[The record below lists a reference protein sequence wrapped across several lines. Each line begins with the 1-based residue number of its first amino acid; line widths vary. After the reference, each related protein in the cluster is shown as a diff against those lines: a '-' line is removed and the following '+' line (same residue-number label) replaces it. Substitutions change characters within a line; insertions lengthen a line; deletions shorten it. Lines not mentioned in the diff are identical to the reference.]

1 MATSHSQGKISEHM
15 DSQLKQMQKLLDDLV
30 VKTQKAEDDAISAGA
45 DENGSAKVADA
56 LKDML
61 KAEQAIDSLESKLD
75 TLLGRLDNM
84 IDDKEQQ
91 QNKETP
97 EYEIQLRQLSSELD
111 EVEKDISL
119 LAEFSGS
126 RDEHR
131 QIADSIRDQLRGAE
145 RLVERLQV
153 DIEDIQEPKL
163 QKEVQGKLDEHT
175 RRIQS
180 LQRAFRTAVL
190 RFRDNTAST
199 ARRERELLL
208 SGAATPAE
216 LRKRKVRTGNAALN
230 AASDLTTALQETVG
244 MMNDEIEKSVGNIT
258 VMQDSSD
265 LLQKTKA
272 QYFTMDDVLKTS
284 KDLIR
289 ALEQADAMDRW
300 LMLGGLVLFAAVS
313 FNIIRKRVWIPG
325 LSTVLS
331 ILKYLLFAGGSGK
344 SGNTT
349 VTSAILSPIAT
360 TATQVLED
368 VSLALSTS
376 SLTSVVVASVTT
388 SLLSAIASESS
399 VAVGESEL
407 QSTVTLELEMT
418 IPEAKVSLASETD
431 PTEHRELPVSEEATV
446 SSVSPPSE
454 EEVISK
460 AKPKPKPKPKN
471 QPRTYTLP

>member
-1 MATSHSQGKISEHM
+1 MPAQETPESDI
-15 DSQLKQMQKLLDDLV
+15 QLKQ
-30 VKTQKAEDDAISAGA
+30 
-45 DENGSAKVADA
+45 
-56 LKDML
+56 
-61 KAEQAIDSLESKLD
+61 
-75 TLLGRLDNM
+75 
-84 IDDKEQQ
+84 
-91 QNKETP
+91 
-97 EYEIQLRQLSSELD
+97 LSNELD

-145 RLVERLQV
+145 RLVERLHV
-153 DIEDIQEPKL
+153 DIDDIQAPVP
-163 QKEVQGKLDEHT
+163 QKEAQSKLDKHT
-175 RRIQS
+175 RRIQT
-180 LQRAFRTAVL
+180 LQRAFRTAAL
-190 RFRDNTAST
+190 RFRDNAAGT

-272 QYFTMDDVLKTS
+272 EYFTMDDVLKTS

-331 ILKYLLFAGGSGK
+331 IMKYLFFAGGSGK
-344 SGNTT
+344 NGSASVTT
-349 VTSAILSPIAT
+349 AIVSPIAT
-360 TATQVLED
+360 TTTQVLED

-376 SLTSVVVASVTT
+376 SLTSALVASVTAG
-388 SLLSAIASESS
+388 LISAIASESN
-399 VAVGESEL
+399 VAVSEVEP

-418 IPEAKVSLASETD
+418 IPETQISMISEPRSIEHVEPPISEKTTAST
-431 PTEHRELPVSEEATV
+431 TIA
-446 SSVSPPSE
+446 SVSPPSE
-454 EEVISK
+454 ERKLSK
-460 AKPKPKPKPKN
+460 AKSKQKPKPKN
-471 QPRTYTLP
+471 QPRTYTLPVERPIKREEL

>member
-1 MATSHSQGKISEHM
+1 MPAQEVPVFDIP
-15 DSQLKQMQKLLDDLV
+15 LKQL
-30 VKTQKAEDDAISAGA
+30 AG
-45 DENGSAKVADA
+45 
-56 LKDML
+56 
-61 KAEQAIDSLESKLD
+61 
-75 TLLGRLDNM
+75 
-84 IDDKEQQ
+84 
-91 QNKETP
+91 
-97 EYEIQLRQLSSELD
+97 ELD

-126 RDEHR
+126 RDEHK

-145 RLVERLQV
+145 RLVERLQI
-153 DIEDIQEPKL
+153 DIDDIHTSGL

-175 RRIQS
+175 KRIQS

-244 MMNDEIEKSVGNIT
+244 MMNEEIEKSVGNT
-258 VMQDSSD
+258 TALQESSK
-265 LLQKTKA
+265 LLQKTNE

-300 LMLGGLVLFAAVS
+300 LMLGGLILFAAVS

-325 LSTVLS
+325 LSTIFG
-331 ILKYLLFAGGSGK
+331 ILKYLLFAGSSGK
-344 SGNTT
+344 SGNASVTT
-349 VTSAILSPIAT
+349 AIVSPIAT
-360 TATQVLED
+360 TVGQVLEE

-376 SLTSVVVASVTT
+376 SLTSVLITSATASLVSVVMPEPSAV
-388 SLLSAIASESS
+388 LSE
-399 VAVGESEL
+399 VEPH
-407 QSTVTLELEMT
+407 STVTLELEMT
-418 IPEAKVSLASETD
+418 IPETDYSFTSEAESVEHDELTLSEETTISTATPSVSPLPSDEGKVSL
-431 PTEHRELPVSEEATV
+431 
-446 SSVSPPSE
+446 
-454 EEVISK
+454 K
-460 AKPKPKPKPKN
+460 AEPKSKPKQKPRPKN
-471 QPRTYTLP
+471 QPRTYTLPVERPIKREEL